1 MLDSLP
7 ILIVDDDLNMTVT
20 LKDILEEKGFNV
32 DIAND
37 GFKAIEMIRRIKYDL
52 AFMDI
57 KMPEINGVETFKR
70 IKQLSPS
77 TKVVMMTAYSLEE
90 LIKEALDEGAYAIL
104 YKPFDLNK
112 VLNLV
117 EKASEGMLILIVDDD
132 LNACMSIQD
141 ILRGNGYKTRIA
153 TNGQQAIDFVNE
165 NGFEIVIIDAIM
177 PVLNGLETHLKIKE
191 INPQITTIMITGYEK
206 ETKKMMQAALEAS
219 IYTCLYKPIDPKEIL
234 SIIERITENKFL
246 GKEI

>member
-1 MLDSLP
+1 MSDSLP
-7 ILIVDDDLNMTVT
+7 ILLVDDELNMIDT

-37 GFKAIEMIRRIKYDL
+37 GFKAIEMIRRIKYAL

-57 KMPEINGVETFKR
+57 KMPGINGVETFKR
-70 IKQLSPS
+70 IKQISPS

-90 LIKEALDEGAYAIL
+90 LINEALDEGAYGVL
-104 YKPFDLNK
+104 SKPLDLNK

-117 EKASEGMLILIVDDD
+117 KKASEGMLILIVDDD
-132 LNACMSIQD
+132 LNACVSIQD
-141 ILRGNGYKTRIA
+141 ILSENGYKTRIA
-153 TNGQQAIDFVNE
+153 NNGQQAIDFVNE
-165 NGFEIVIIDAIM
+165 NGCEIVIIDAIM

-191 INPQITTIMITGYEK
+191 INPKITTIMITGYEK
-206 ETKKMMQAALEAS
+206 ETKIMIQAALEES
-219 IYTCLYKPIDPKEIL
+219 IYTCLYKPIDPEEII

-246 GKEI
+246 GREI